1 MYILGTLKVKN
12 ILGYWKDHQQDFPG
26 LASVARDILSIPATG
41 AGVECLFNSARD
53 VCHYRRGSLNPTTIQ
68 ELMMYNCT
76 TKFEVESSDLALQE
90 AYLSQQEIEAER
102 EEKQASQVQD
112 KLDPISDTEEDDIT
126 TSQEQQQPTT
136 QPTSEHVT
144 SKRRRS
150 AVVSDR
156 EGERQESVQSD
167 DERDYPFPET
177 QQRVSGR
184 NRKRARQGDSQ
195 FIEY

>member
-41 AGVECLFNSARD
+41 AGVERLFNSARD

-76 TKFEVESSDLALQE
+76 TKFEVESSDLALQG
-90 AYLSQQEIEAER
+90 AYLSQQEIEAEQ

-112 KLDPISDTEEDDIT
+112 KLDPISDTEEDDTT

-136 QPTSEHVT
+136 QPTSERVT

-150 AVVSDR
+150 AVVSDG

-167 DERDYPFPET
+167 DERDHPLPET